1 MNWDAIGAIGEIIGA
16 LAVIA
21 TLMYLAIQVRHTK
34 NMVTNQN
41 EQTLYQQWASSLQPL
56 ATSPQVS
63 SLMVK
68 GRKSYLGLTE
78 EERMQFDAL
87 MVMVLNSAEA
97 PYRITDNSEEDAEV
111 EVIWEIARL
120 FLNYPG
126 GREYWEQNKSGFY
139 PDFVTWIDAKID
151 SDKEFAA
158 RESTSC

>member
-1 MNWDAIGAIGEIIGA
+1 MKRIIA
-16 LAVIA
+16 LGGSNS
-21 TLMYLAIQVRHTK
+21 K
-34 NMVTNQN
+34 NSINKKFAH
-41 EQTLYQQWASSLQPL
+41 WA
-56 ATSPQVS
+56 AHKV
-63 SLMVK
+63 
-68 GRKSYLGLTE
+68 
-78 EERMQFDAL
+78 
-87 MVMVLNSAEA
+87 
-97 PYRITDNSEEDAEV
+97 EDAEV